1 MFTIL
6 TYDTQRYTIW
16 EKKMVHIRFY
26 GLTTTVVLYL
36 VTFVV
41 LLLLDDMQ
49 VESFSKAAELF

>member
-26 GLTTTVVLYL
+26 ELTTTVVLYL

>member
-1 MFTIL
+1 
-6 TYDTQRYTIW
+6 
-16 EKKMVHIRFY
+16 MVHIRFY